1 MKKFRNVLI
10 ASFSV
15 TALLAIGTFTVGSVH
30 AQSGDPRSACT
41 PDAFRLCS
49 EHIPDASRITA
60 CLIQKRASLSPACR
74 VFFMKPRATAAAASR
89 KTY

>member
-1 MKKFRNVLI
+1 MKMIRSGLI
-10 ASFSV
+10 ASFSIAALLTVGMV
-15 TALLAIGTFTVGSVH
+15 TAGPAR
-30 AQSGDPRSACT
+30 AQSDDPRTACT

-49 EHIPDASRITA
+49 EYIPDANRITA

-74 VFFMKPRATAAAASR
+74 VFFTRSRATAATASR